1 MTYRRRTERTPW
13 RLWLALTLA
22 VLVLLAALRVVSALF
37 ARPGISVAARG
48 LPTAEVLVPSMQA
61 QVVLRPIGQAPVADL
76 PTPAP
81 GEAVPAPTDAL
92 AAAAAPHAEP
102 TLTITPVPLGDAGA
116 QPIATLFPTQPAA
129 PAAGG
134 APQPGVGAAAYV
146 PILMYHYIRF
156 VDAAIDEL
164 GYNLS
169 TTPDEFAQ
177 QLAWLHEQGYSAVS
191 MTTVQQCLRGEIAC
205 PPNPIALT
213 FDDGYEDAYSTVL
226 PILQRYGMRGT
237 FYIVNSFVG
246 QPGYMNWEQLAA
258 LRDAGM
264 EIGAHTISH
273 LNLTSLDQ
281 ATVAYE
287 ISQSK
292 AELDNRL
299 GINVTSFCYP
309 AGFYDWNIEALVQAA
324 GYTNAT
330 TTRWDSDYSDVLAL
344 PRRRVAGGTGIDSF
358 IGIVT
363 GG

>member
-1 MTYRRRTERTPW
+1 MTYCRRPKRNPW
-13 RLWLALTLA
+13 PLWLALTLA

-37 ARPGISVAARG
+37 APPGISVAARG
-48 LPTAEVLVPSMQA
+48 LPTAEVRVPSAQA
-61 QVVLRPIGQAPVADL
+61 QVEPRPIGQAPPVVDRLTAA
-76 PTPAP
+76 PA
-81 GEAVPAPTDAL
+81 GVVPAPTDTL
-92 AAAAAPHAEP
+92 AAAAPHAEP
-102 TLTITPVPLGDAGA
+102 TLTITPVPLGDVGA
-116 QPIATLFPTQPAA
+116 QPIATLFPTQPAG
-129 PAAGG
+129 P
-134 APQPGVGAAAYV
+134 APQPGVGAPAYV

-156 VDAAIDEL
+156 VDPAIDEL

-169 TTPDEFAQ
+169 TTPDDFTQ
-177 QLAWLHEQGYSAVS
+177 QLAWLHEQGYTAVS
-191 MTTVQQCLRGEIAC
+191 MTIVQQCLRGEIAC

-213 FDDGYEDAYSTVL
+213 FDDGYEDAYSTTL
-226 PILQRYGMRGT
+226 PIMQRFGMRGT

-258 LRDAGM
+258 MRDAGM

-281 ATVAYE
+281 ATAAYE

-292 AELDNRL
+292 AELDSHL

-309 AGFYDWNIEALVQAA
+309 AGFYDSNIEALVQAA

>member
-1 MTYRRRTERTPW
+1 MTHRRRTVRNPW
-13 RLWLALTLA
+13 PLWLALTLA
-22 VLVLLAALRVVSALF
+22 VLALLAALRLVSALF
-37 ARPGISVAARG
+37 APPGISVAARG
-48 LPTAEVLVPSMQA
+48 LPTAEVLVPSPQA
-61 QVVLRPIGQAPVADL
+61 QVLPRPIGQAPALADL
-76 PTPAP
+76 PTVEPAA
-81 GEAVPAPTDAL
+81 AVPSPTDAL
-92 AAAAAPHAEP
+92 AVSAPPRAEP
-102 TLTITPVPLGDAGA
+102 TLTITPVRLGDVAA
-116 QPIATLFPTQPAA
+116 EPIATLFPTQP
-129 PAAGG
+129 PVP
-134 APQPGVGAAAYV
+134 APQPGAGAPAFV

-156 VDAAIDEL
+156 VDGAIDEL

-169 TTPDEFAQ
+169 ITPDDFAQ
-177 QLAWLHEQGYSAVS
+177 QIAWLHEQGYTAVS
-191 MTTVQQCLRGEIAC
+191 ITTVQQCLRGEIAC
-205 PPNPIALT
+205 PPKPIALT

-226 PILQRYGMRGT
+226 PIMQRYGMRGT

-246 QPGYMNWEQLAA
+246 QPGYMSWEQLAT

-281 ATVAYE
+281 ATAAYA

-292 AELDNRL
+292 ADIDSRL
-299 GINVTSFCYP
+299 AINVTSFCYP
-309 AGFYDWNIEALVQAA
+309 AGFYDGNIEALVQAA

-330 TTRWDSDYSDVLAL
+330 TTRWDSDYSDMLAL

>member
-1 MTYRRRTERTPW
+1 MTRRRRIVRNPW
-13 RLWLALTLA
+13 PLWLALTLA
-22 VLVLLAALRVVSALF
+22 VLALLAALRLVSALF
-37 ARPGISVAARG
+37 APPGISVAAHG
-48 LPTAEVLVPSMQA
+48 LPTAEVLVPSPQA
-61 QVVLRPIGQAPVADL
+61 QVLPRPIGQAPAVADL
-76 PTPAP
+76 PTLEPA
-81 GEAVPAPTDAL
+81 AAAASPTDAL
-92 AAAAAPHAEP
+92 AISAPPRAEP
-102 TLTITPVPLGDAGA
+102 TLTITPVLLGDVAA
-116 QPIATLFPTQPAA
+116 EPIATLFPTQARP
-129 PAAGG
+129 
-134 APQPGVGAAAYV
+134 APQPGAGAPASV

-156 VDAAIDEL
+156 VEATIDEL

-169 TTPDEFAQ
+169 ITPDDFAQ
-177 QLAWLHEQGYSAVS
+177 QLAWLSQQGYTTVS
-191 MTTVQQCLRGEIAC
+191 MATAQHCLRGEIAC

-226 PILQRYGMRGT
+226 PIMQRYGMRGT
-237 FYIVNSFVG
+237 FYIVNSFIG
-246 QPGYMNWEQLAA
+246 QPGYMTWEQLAT

-281 ATVAYE
+281 ATAAYE

-292 AELDNRL
+292 AELDSRL

-330 TTRWDSDYSDVLAL
+330 TTRWDSDYSDILAL

>member
-1 MTYRRRTERTPW
+1 M
-13 RLWLALTLA
+13 LA
-22 VLVLLAALRVVSALF
+22 VLVLLAAVRVVSWLF
-37 ARPGISVAARG
+37 APPGVSVAARG
-48 LPTAEVLVPSMQA
+48 LPTAEIRIPSPLA
-61 QVVLRPIGQAPVADL
+61 QVAPRPIGQAPVSDL

-81 GEAVPAPTDAL
+81 AEVAPAPTDAP
-92 AAAAAPHAEP
+92 AAAVAPLEP
-102 TLTITPVPLGDAGA
+102 TLTITPVPLGD
-116 QPIATLFPTQPAA
+116 IAAEPVATPFATQPAA
-129 PAAGG
+129 PAGEP
-134 APQPGVGAAAYV
+134 APQPSAGAAAYI

-156 VDAAIDEL
+156 VDATIDEL

-169 TTPDEFAQ
+169 ITPDDFGQ
-177 QLAWLHEQGYSAVS
+177 QLAWLHEQGYTSVT

-205 PPNPIALT
+205 PPKPVALT

-226 PILQRYGMRGT
+226 PIMQRYGMHGT

-246 QPGYMNWEQLAA
+246 QPGYMTWEQLGAM
-258 LRDAGM
+258 RDAGM
-264 EIGAHTISH
+264 EIGAHTVSH

-281 ATVAYE
+281 ATISYE
-287 ISQSK
+287 IGQSK
-292 AELDNRL
+292 AELDSRL

-358 IGIVT
+358 IGMVT

>member
-1 MTYRRRTERTPW
+1 MTYRRRTKRNPW
-13 RLWLALTLA
+13 PLWLALTLA
-22 VLVLLAALRVVSALF
+22 VLVLLAALRVASALF
-37 ARPGISVAARG
+37 APPGISVAARG
-48 LPTAEVLVPSMQA
+48 LPTAEVRVPPPQA
-61 QVVLRPIGQAPVADL
+61 QVIPRPSGQAPVADL
-76 PTPAP
+76 PIPAP
-81 GEAVPAPTDAL
+81 ADAAPAPTDAL
-92 AAAAAPHAEP
+92 AAAAAPQAGP
-102 TLTITPVPLGDAGA
+102 TLTITPVPLGDIAD
-116 QPIATLFPTQPAA
+116 QPIATLFPTQP
-129 PAAGG
+129 P
-134 APQPGVGAAAYV
+134 APQPGAGAAAYV

-156 VDAAIDEL
+156 IDPAIDEL

-169 TTPDEFAQ
+169 ITPDDFAQ
-177 QLAWLHEQGYSAVS
+177 QLAWLHEQGYTTVS
-191 MTTVQQCLRGEIAC
+191 MTTAQQCLRGEIAC
-205 PPNPIALT
+205 PPKPIALT

-226 PILQRYGMRGT
+226 PIMQDYGMRGT

-264 EIGAHTISH
+264 EIGAHTVSH
-273 LNLTSLDQ
+273 LDLTTLDQ
-281 ATVAYE
+281 VTAAYE

-324 GYTNAT
+324 GFTNAT
-330 TTRWDSDYSDVLAL
+330 TTRWDSDYSNVLAL